1 MNEIEQKAY
10 KWFLNQG
17 FKAEQIDFNP
27 KRTVDF
33 IVNGEPFEA
42 KRLHEKNMIMFTPKQ
57 LREFKKINPT
67 ILVFNDSSKS
77 PIAVTKF
84 SELKKQFKIQPTT
97 RSRLVHVWV
106 DPDLL
111 EEYREYKPETKGL
124 TYTALV
130 DMIVRER
137 LVELQKETGE
147 RKPHRSSGKNVK
159 ISPSIH

>member
-1 MNEIEQKAY
+1 MNEIEQRAY

-33 IVNGEPFEA
+33 IVNGEPFEV
-42 KRLHEKNMIMFTPKQ
+42 KRLHEKNTIMFTPKQ

-67 ILVFNDSSKS
+67 ILVFNDSSNL

-84 SELKKQFKIQPTT
+84 SELKKQFKIQP
-97 RSRLVHVWV
+97 RSKSRVVHVWI
-106 DPDLL
+106 DSDLL
-111 EEYREYKPETKGL
+111 EEYRKYKPETKGL

-130 DMIVRER
+130 EMIVRER
-137 LVELQKETGE
+137 LAELSSRWKSPKLEVGEKVEA
-147 RKPHRSSGKNVK
+147 
-159 ISPSIH
+159 